1 MPKPILAADVH
12 SRVSDLGCAFQFP
25 TRPVARK
32 QEALPPADAA
42 ASVVKL
48 NVHKRDLRTIEEVQQ
63 ALKARK
69 VEPRAD

>member
-1 MPKPILAADVH
+1 MPLTLLAV
-12 SRVSDLGCAFQFP
+12 QFP
-25 TRPVARK
+25 TRPAARK

-63 ALKARK
+63 ALKSRK
-69 VEPRAD
+69 VEGKD